1 MLAFPLHCTKK
12 QISTVQKGDIF
23 SKVNKWIFC
32 SFGLLICF
40 SSGYFMFYNQ
50 KTEDDLKKARI
61 LEEYLLSEKLNAER
75 QVQKLNEINAS
86 LYIENKALK
95 KQFESLE
102 MKTKS
107 NSSLVT
113 QRLKPKKEDPNL
125 QEARLTKSSKKNED
139 QPGGTENRMTISSQ

>member
-1 MLAFPLHCTKK
+1 
-12 QISTVQKGDIF
+12 
-23 SKVNKWIFC
+23 
-32 SFGLLICF
+32 
-40 SSGYFMFYNQ
+40 MFYNQ
-50 KTEDDLKKARI
+50 KTEDDLKKVRI

-102 MKTKS
+102 VGTKR

-113 QRLKPKKEDPNL
+113 QRQKQKGPNL
-125 QEARLTKSSKKNED
+125 KETSLTKSSKKNED
-139 QPGGTENRMTISSQ
+139 QSGGTENRMTISSQ